1 MRSLHT
7 HTLVLYS
14 AVLPPVT
21 GNGVVVHVPGLF
33 EEIKKNEAKGL
44 KDWKERLVISDR
56 AHLGETGHVWVRR
69 GASG

>member
-1 MRSLHT
+1 MLSP
-7 HTLVLYS
+7 
-14 AVLPPVT
+14 AT

-56 AHLGETGHVWVRR
+56 AHLGETGYVWVRR
-69 GASG
+69 SICE